1 MNHAFSCACPT
12 GYSGDQC
19 EKNDNGCLPDSCLN
33 GAVCTDTS
41 YGHKC
46 TCAAGYAGAKC
57 DVNINEC
64 NSGPCQNHGSCV
76 DQVNGYKCYCK
87 PSFKGTNCETGMN
100 APGLLFGSLA
110 WYLCRCSLFDD
121 KVFIRNYP
129 LASIVFPKN
138 NNIFLVKLLWKR
150 LTEVELTWLHRNDMH
165 A

>member
-1 MNHAFSCACPT
+1 MNHSFQCACPT
-12 GYSGDQC
+12 GYSGKQC

-64 NSGPCQNHGSCV
+64 NSGPCQNHGLCV

-87 PSFKGTNCETGMN
+87 PSFRGTNCETGMK
-100 APGLLFGSLA
+100 GLRSFIGSYILTCSQDPSKLFFS
-110 WYLCRCSLFDD
+110 CSGNF
-121 KVFIRNYP
+121 KEF
-129 LASIVFPKN
+129 
-138 NNIFLVKLLWKR
+138 FLRRVKMV
-150 LTEVELTWLHRNDMH
+150 T
-165 A
+165 